1 MKLTIL
7 GSGTVVPNGARNSA
21 GYFVELPDAR
31 VMLDCGAGTVHALD
45 RYGLPWERITH
56 LFISHFHVDHVGE
69 LAAIFFAFR
78 YGMRSER
85 TEPLTLLG
93 PAGLE
98 NIIDGLK
105 SAFGSKVFEPKFPV
119 NVKVLK
125 PGDRFEL
132 GRESS
137 LLAAKTPHTAESL
150 AVRIEN
156 RGRALGYTGDTA
168 YSEVL
173 IGFFSGADVL
183 ISECSFREPRPE
195 VRHLSIAEAARLA
208 THASV
213 AKLIVTHFY
222 FDVDDAELKAE
233 LERGYDGEVLI
244 GRDGLGVEV

>member
-31 VMLDCGAGTVHALD
+31 VMMDCGAGTVHALD
-45 RYGLPWERITH
+45 RYGLLWERMTH
-56 LFISHFHVDHVGE
+56 LFISHFHVDHIGE
-69 LAAIFFAFR
+69 LASLFFAFR

-105 SAFGSKVFEPKFPV
+105 SAFGRKAFELKFPV
-119 NVKVLK
+119 VVQVVK
-125 PGDRFEL
+125 PGDRVEL
-132 GRESS
+132 GLESS

-150 AVRIEN
+150 AARIES
-156 RGRALGYTGDTA
+156 RGHALGYTGDTA
-168 YSEVL
+168 YDEDL
-173 IGFFSGADVL
+173 AGFFSGADVL
-183 ISECSFREPRPE
+183 VSECSFREPQPDK
-195 VRHLSIAEAARLA
+195 RHLSIAEAARLA
-208 THASV
+208 TCASV

-222 FDVDDAELKAE
+222 FEVDEAELKAE
-233 LERGYDGEVLI
+233 LARGYDGEVVI
-244 GRDGLGVEV
+244 GRDGLSVDV